1 MRVDETFNTMNVQ
14 HDEIPGQGI
23 QEHVSLQTFNRPLL
37 TFQYPAAVVL

>member
-23 QEHVSLQTFNRPLL
+23 QEHVSLQTFNRPLV
-37 TFQYPAAVVL
+37 TFQYLAAVVL

>member
-23 QEHVSLQTFNRPLL
+23 QGHEPLQPFNRSLL